1 MAGEAAAAVGAVN
14 PIAGLA
20 GSAIS
25 AMFGPSGVTSGPI
38 GPSSARSDNVFSADG
53 WTVATG
59 GSKATGSPSSINPWL
74 IGAGILAA
82 SLMVI
87 VWIKK

>member
-1 MAGEAAAAVGAVN
+1 MADPVAALAGANPLTGLASAAV
-14 PIAGLA
+14 
-20 GSAIS
+20 S

-38 GPSSARSDNVFSADG
+38 GPSSARSDNVFDSSG

-59 GSKATGSPSSINPWL
+59 GSNATGAPAALNPWL